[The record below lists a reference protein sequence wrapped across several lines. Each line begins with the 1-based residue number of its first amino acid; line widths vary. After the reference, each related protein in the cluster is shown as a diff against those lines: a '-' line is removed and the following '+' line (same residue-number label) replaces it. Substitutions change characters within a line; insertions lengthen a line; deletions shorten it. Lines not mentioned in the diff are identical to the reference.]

1 MDRINKYFLEA
12 VGAFLKNQTVDW
24 TEEMDCG
31 TWNDLF
37 RRAQEQSVLPLVFEA
52 VYRNP
57 KFAEIESEFAFVKRE
72 VQLQVIMQ
80 ESRTTE
86 FLNIYRFLNESHIF
100 PIVVKGIICR
110 QLYRLPDFRISS
122 DEDLFVPRGQ
132 MGKCH
137 KLLTQYGLETDCN
150 LRSGE
155 DLPEEITYVDGKK
168 GICLEVH
175 SALFGPKDGAY
186 SGLNDLFA
194 DSYEKRIAERIG
206 ETEVFT
212 MSETDHMLYLICHAF
227 KHFLHSG
234 FGIRQVCDI
243 VQFANH
249 YGSRID
255 WKYVREKTGEVHADV
270 FAAALFR
277 IGDTYFCLDREKAG
291 MRECW
296 ADIRV
301 DESELLEDLLESGVY
316 GNISLARKHSS
327 MITLNAVIAG
337 KKQKQ
342 RSLTQSVFPERT
354 YLIGRYPYL
363 KKYPFLL
370 PVAWLNRIW
379 LYREEVKDKGV
390 KESAAKS
397 VEIGNRRVALLKK
410 YKIL

>member
-86 FLNIYRFLNESHIF
+86 FLKIYRFLNESHIF

-168 GICLEVH
+168 GIRLEVH
-175 SALFGPKDGAY
+175 SALFG
-186 SGLNDLFA
+186 
-194 DSYEKRIAERIG
+194 AEGWSLQWIER
-206 ETEVFT
+206 
-212 MSETDHMLYLICHAF
+212 S
-227 KHFLHSG
+227 
-234 FGIRQVCDI
+234 VC
-243 VQFANH
+243 
-249 YGSRID
+249 
-255 WKYVREKTGEVHADV
+255 
-270 FAAALFR
+270 
-277 IGDTYFCLDREKAG
+277 
-291 MRECW
+291 
-296 ADIRV
+296 
-301 DESELLEDLLESGVY
+301 
-316 GNISLARKHSS
+316 RK
-327 MITLNAVIAG
+327 L
-337 KKQKQ
+337 
-342 RSLTQSVFPERT
+342 
-354 YLIGRYPYL
+354 
-363 KKYPFLL
+363 
-370 PVAWLNRIW
+370 
-379 LYREEVKDKGV
+379 
-390 KESAAKS
+390 
-397 VEIGNRRVALLKK
+397 
-410 YKIL
+410 